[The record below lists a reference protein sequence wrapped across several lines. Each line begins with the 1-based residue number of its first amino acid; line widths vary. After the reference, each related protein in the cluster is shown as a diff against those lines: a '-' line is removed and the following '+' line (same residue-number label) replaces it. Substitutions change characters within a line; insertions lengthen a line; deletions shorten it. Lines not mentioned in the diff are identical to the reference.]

1 MRGQF
6 NSAGAYSALDARIT
20 ANATAI
26 AGLGVKRLDITIA
39 TTDWTQNQTSQKW
52 EYTESNNSNVTANTY
67 IEGILDDTNAAKF
80 TDGYI
85 TSDTGSYT
93 IITSVK
99 PTSSVDMTLLLIETT
114 DITPSGSGT

>member
-6 NSAGAYSALDARIT
+6 NSSGALSALDARIT

-39 TTDWTQNQTSQKW
+39 SNAWTQNQETGKY
-52 EYTESNNSNVTANTY
+52 EYTESNTAVTADTY

-80 TDGYI
+80 SDGYI
-85 TSDTGSYT
+85 TSASGSFT
-93 IITSVK
+93 IVTSTA
-99 PTSSVDMTLLLIETT
+99 PASSVEMTLLLVQTT
-114 DITPSGSGT
+114 DITPAGN

>member
-6 NSAGAYSALDARIT
+6 NSSGALSALDARIT

-39 TTDWTQNQTSQKW
+39 STDWTQNQTSGKY
-52 EYTESNNSNVTANTY
+52 EYTGSNTNVTADTY
-67 IEGILDDTNAAKF
+67 IEGILDDENALKF

-85 TSDTGSYT
+85 TSASGSFT
-93 IITSVK
+93 IVTSTA
-99 PTSSVDMTLLLIETT
+99 PESSVSMTLLLVQTT
-114 DITPSGSGT
+114 DVTPAGN